1 MIRAFRSELVKL
13 LRRRVLLVTALVTAV
28 FSVGGAALVLTSA
41 EPGRS
46 ADRDGRALT
55 IDDLS
60 RAGGGTEVFTS
71 TISFAG
77 TFLFVVFVGAVAAE
91 FSRGTIRTMLL
102 RQPARVRLLAGKT
115 VAMLTFA
122 AAVLAGM
129 EALTWTA
136 AWLLAPG
143 QDVTTA
149 DWASLAAVGHALADY
164 GAALFW
170 VTGYALLGTLVGV
183 LVRSVPVALAVGAAW
198 AGPFEHLLQ
207 DAWDPASR
215 IFPGLLLEAFVAG
228 GTPDV
233 TAGQAF
239 ATLSGYLALAAAA
252 AGLVFSRRDVTT
264 A

>member
-1 MIRAFRSELVKL
+1 
-13 LRRRVLLVTALVTAV
+13 
-28 FSVGGAALVLTSA
+28 
-41 EPGRS
+41 
-46 ADRDGRALT
+46 
-55 IDDLS
+55 
-60 RAGGGTEVFTS
+60 
-71 TISFAG
+71 
-77 TFLFVVFVGAVAAE
+77 
-91 FSRGTIRTMLL
+91 
-102 RQPARVRLLAGKT
+102 
-115 VAMLTFA
+115 
-122 AAVLAGM
+122 VLAGV

-143 QDVTTA
+143 QDVATA
-149 DWASLAAVGHALADY
+149 DWASLAGVGHALADY

-183 LVRSVPVALAVGAAW
+183 LVRSVPVALAVGIAW

-215 IFPGLLLEAFVAG
+215 VFPGLLLEAFVAG

-233 TAGQAF
+233 SAGQAF
-239 ATLSGYLALAAAA
+239 ATLTVYLALAAAA

>member
-1 MIRAFRSELVKL
+1 MIRAFRAELVKL
-13 LRRRVLLVTALVTAV
+13 LRRRVLLVTALVTVV
-28 FSVGGAALVLTSA
+28 FSVGGAALVMASA
-41 EPGRS
+41 DPARS

-115 VAMLTFA
+115 AAMLAFA

-136 AWLLAPG
+136 AWLLAPE
-143 QDVTTA
+143 DVATA

-183 LVRSVPVALAVGAAW
+183 LVRSVPVALAVGIAW

-215 IFPGLLLEAFVAG
+215 VFPGLLLEAFVAG

-233 TAGQAF
+233 SAGQAF
-239 ATLSGYLALAAAA
+239 ATLTVYLALAAAA